1 MKGLDVFRW
10 LMPAALAVFLPV
22 SVQTVKAHSMG
33 GGHMAGGGGHMAGGG
48 GHMAGGGAHAMS
60 ARHATG
66 TRTVSRGHAF
76 DRGRHVERGER
87 FAREERE
94 EHEFFHRHNFFVAF
108 DFAAFGFWPWWWGW
122 DGWWYP
128 PYDGYTPYDD
138 DQNSGVQ
145 FGADYWNTLAVS
157 VQTKLANQ
165 GYYHGQ
171 VDGVIG
177 SDSMEA
183 IRRFQTDHRLPVTGK
198 IDPKLLRA
206 LGISYKTVAKA

>member
-10 LMPAALAVFLPV
+10 LTPAALAVFLPV
-22 SVQTVKAHSMG
+22 SVQTGKAHSM
-33 GGHMAGGGGHMAGGG
+33 GGGGHMAGGG
-48 GHMAGGGAHAMS
+48 GHMAGGSAHAMS
-60 ARHATG
+60 ARHVTG
-66 TRTVSRGHAF
+66 TRTASRDPAF
-76 DRGRHVERGER
+76 YRDRHVERGEL

-138 DQNSGVQ
+138 DQTSGVQ
-145 FGADYWNTLAVS
+145 FGADYWHTLAVS
-157 VQTKLANQ
+157 VQTKLASQ

-171 VDGVIG
+171 LDGVIG
-177 SDSMEA
+177 SGSIEA
-183 IRRFQTDHRLPVTGK
+183 IRRFQADHRLPVTGK
-198 IDPKLLRA
+198 IDPKLLKA

>member
-10 LMPAALAVFLPV
+10 LMSAALAVFLPV
-22 SVQTVKAHSMG
+22 SVQTLKAHSMG
-33 GGHMAGGGGHMAGGG
+33 GGGHMVGGGGHMAGGG
-48 GHMAGGGAHAMS
+48 GHMTGGRAHATS
-60 ARHATG
+60 
-66 TRTVSRGHAF
+66 TRTASTGHGF
-76 DRGRHVERGER
+76 DRGRHFERGER

-94 EHEFFHRHNFFVAF
+94 EHEFFHRHNFFVVF

-128 PYDGYTPYDD
+128 PYDGYTPYDN
-138 DQNSGVQ
+138 DQTSGVQ

-171 VDGVIG
+171 LDGVMG
-177 SDSMEA
+177 SDSTEA
-183 IRRFQTDHRLPVTGK
+183 IRRFQADHRLPVTGK
-198 IDPKLLRA
+198 IDPKLLKA
-206 LGISYKTVAKA
+206 LGISYKTVTKA